1 MYRKFLA
8 ALVALVIGVG
18 AIFAEEITAVF
29 VKYDSG
35 KLTVKVDD
43 KDKTYDVDKDAKVKV
58 GKDQK
63 EMTLHETLSSDRYKE
78 GTKMKLTVEK
88 DKVVKVERVRKGK

>member
-18 AIFAEEITAVF
+18 AIFAEEIKAVF
-29 VKYDSG
+29 VKYDDG

-43 KDKTYDVDKDAKVKV
+43 KEKTYEVDKDAVVKF
-58 GKDQK
+58 KDK
-63 EMTLHETLSSDRYKE
+63 EFPLTKALANEKIYKE
-78 GTKMKLTVEK
+78 GTKVTITVEK
-88 DKVVKVERVRKGK
+88 DKVTKVVREKKTDK